1 MRSPYGFEIQEHC
14 TNCPTQKDREFCN
27 VTPKTLQ
34 ALQEMKSTSIYPAGT
49 LLYIEGQP
57 PRGVFIL
64 CNGRAKVYTSS
75 RQGKVIILKIAHPGE
90 VLGMEAALAHRDH
103 EETAELL
110 ESCQVNF
117 LSTKDFMRYISEHS
131 DAALKAAAQLTAD
144 CRAAQEGIRCIGL
157 SASVEEK
164 LARLVMSWAD
174 PNLDGSPREMR
185 CKVPYKHEEIAQMI
199 GSTRETVT
207 RILGN
212 LRRKKVIELKGAT
225 LVVKD
230 SARLKQIAG
239 Q

>member
-1 MRSPYGFEIQEHC
+1 MRSPYGFEIQE
-14 TNCPTQKDREFCN
+14 NCLSCPNREQREFCS
-27 VTPKTLQ
+27 VSPAALE
-34 ALQEMKSTSIYPAGT
+34 ALQRSKSTSIYPAGT

-57 PRGVFIL
+57 PRGIFIL

-75 RQGKVIILKIAHPGE
+75 KQGKVIILKIAMPGE
-90 VLGMEAALAHRDH
+90 VLGLEAGLAHREH

-117 LSTKDFMRYISEHS
+117 MATKDFVRYISEHS

-157 SASVEEK
+157 SGSVEEK
-164 LARLVMSWAD
+164 LARLLVTWANGGLAGPGHD
-174 PNLDGSPREMR
+174 QRL
-185 CKVPYKHEEIAQMI
+185 KVPYKHEEIAQMI

-212 LRRKKVIELKGAT
+212 LKRKKVIEMKGAT
-225 LVVKD
+225 LVLKD
-230 SARLKQIAG
+230 PMRLKHIAG

>member
-1 MRSPYGFEIQEHC
+1 MRSPYGFEILENCVHC
-14 TNCPTQKDREFCN
+14 PQRREREFCDVSP
-27 VTPKTLQ
+27 VTLEHLQ
-34 ALQEMKSTSIYPAGT
+34 HVKSTSIYPPGT

-75 RQGKVIILKIAHPGE
+75 KQGKVIILKVAHPGE
-90 VLGMEAALAHRDH
+90 ILGLEAALSDRDH

-110 ESCQVNF
+110 DASQVNF
-117 LSTKDFMRYISEHS
+117 VATKDFVRYISEHS
-131 DAALKAAAQLTAD
+131 EAALKAAAQLSAD
-144 CRAAQEGIRCIGL
+144 CHAAQEEIRCIGL

-164 LARLVMSWAD
+164 LARLLASWAD
-174 PNLDGSPREMR
+174 AANGSGHELRF
-185 CKVPYKHEEIAQMI
+185 KVPYKHEEIAQMI

-212 LRRKKVIELKGAT
+212 LKRKKVIEVKGAT
-225 LVVKD
+225 MVIRDPV
-230 SARLKQIAG
+230 RLKQIAG

>member
-1 MRSPYGFEIQEHC
+1 MRSPYGFEIQE
-14 TNCPTQKDREFCN
+14 NCLTCPNRQQREFCS
-27 VTPKTLQ
+27 VSSATLQ
-34 ALQEMKSTSIYPAGT
+34 TLQRSRSTSIYPAGT

-64 CNGRAKVYTSS
+64 CNGRGKVYTSS
-75 RQGKVIILKIAHPGE
+75 KQGKVIILKIAQPGE
-90 VLGMEAALAHRDH
+90 VLGMEASLSNREH

-117 LSTKDFMRYISEHS
+117 MATRDFVRYISEHS
-131 DAALKAAAQLTAD
+131 DAALKAARQLTAD
-144 CRAAQEGIRCIGL
+144 CRSAQEGIRCIGL
-157 SASVEEK
+157 SGSVEEK
-164 LARLVMSWAD
+164 LARLLVSLGENA
-174 PNLDGSPREMR
+174 PRGNGQEQR
-185 CKVPYKHEEIAQMI
+185 FKVPYKHEEIAQMI

-212 LRRKKVIELKGAT
+212 LKRKKVIEMRGAT

-230 SARLKQIAG
+230 APRLKQIAG

>member
-1 MRSPYGFEIQEHC
+1 MRSPYGFEIQESC
-14 TNCPTQKDREFCN
+14 LNCPNREQRDFCN
-27 VTPKTLQ
+27 ISPAALE
-34 ALQEMKSTSIYPAGT
+34 ALQRSKSTSIYPAGT

-57 PRGVFIL
+57 PRGIFIL

-75 RQGKVIILKIAHPGE
+75 KQGKVIILKIARPGE
-90 VLGMEAALAHRDH
+90 VLGLEAALSHREH

-117 LSTKDFMRYISEHS
+117 MATRDFVRYISEHS

-157 SASVEEK
+157 SVSVEEK
-164 LARLVMSWAD
+164 LARLLVTWAQY
-174 PNLDGSPREMR
+174 PAVGREQR
-185 CKVPYKHEEIAQMI
+185 FKVPYKHEEIAQMI

-212 LRRKKVIELKGAT
+212 LKRKKVIEMKGAT
-225 LVVKD
+225 LVLKD
-230 SARLKQIAG
+230 PARLKLIAG

>member
-1 MRSPYGFEIQEHC
+1 MRSPYGFEIQESC
-14 TNCPTQKDREFCN
+14 LNCPSRKDRDFCN
-27 VTPKTLQ
+27 VSPAALQ
-34 ALQEMKSTSIYPAGT
+34 ALQHCKSTSIYPAGT

-57 PRGVFIL
+57 PRGIYIL

-75 RQGKVIILKIAHPGE
+75 KQGKVIILKIAHPGE
-90 VLGMEAALAHRDH
+90 VLGLQAALSRRDH

-117 LSTKDFMRYISEHS
+117 ISTRDFTRFISDHTEV
-131 DAALKAAAQLTAD
+131 ALKAAAQLTAD
-144 CRAAQEGIRCIGL
+144 CRAAQEEIRCIGL
-157 SASVEEK
+157 SSSVEEK
-164 LARLVMSWAD
+164 LARLLVTWSEPA
-174 PNLDGSPREMR
+174 SAEREPRF
-185 CKVPYKHEEIAQMI
+185 KVPYKHEEIAQMI

-212 LRRKKVIELKGAT
+212 LKRKKVIEIRGAT

>member
-1 MRSPYGFEIQEHC
+1 MRSPYGFDIQENC
-14 TNCPTQKDREFCN
+14 LNCPNQEQREFCN
-27 VTPKTLQ
+27 VSPAALE
-34 ALQEMKSTSIYPAGT
+34 ALQHSKSTSIYPAGT

-57 PRGVFIL
+57 PRGIFIL

-75 RQGKVIILKIAHPGE
+75 KQGKVIILKIAQPGE
-90 VLGMEAALAHRDH
+90 VLGLEASLSHREH

-117 LSTKDFMRYISEHS
+117 IATRDFVRYISEHS

-157 SASVEEK
+157 SVSVEEK
-164 LARLVMSWAD
+164 LARLLVTWAD
-174 PNLDGSPREMR
+174 YTAGGNGHEQRF
-185 CKVPYKHEEIAQMI
+185 KVPYKHEEIAQMI

-212 LRRKKVIELKGAT
+212 LKRKKVIEIKGAT
-225 LVVKD
+225 LVLKD
-230 SARLKQIAG
+230 PARLKLIAG

>member
-1 MRSPYGFEIQEHC
+1 MRSPYGFEIQENC
-14 TNCPTQKDREFCN
+14 LNCPNREQREFCN
-27 VTPKTLQ
+27 VTPAALE
-34 ALQEMKSTSIYPAGT
+34 ALQRSKSTSIYPAGT
-49 LLYIEGQP
+49 LLYIEGQS

-75 RQGKVIILKIAHPGE
+75 KQGKVIILKIAHPGE
-90 VLGMEAALAHRDH
+90 VLGLEATLSHHEH

-117 LSTKDFMRYISEHS
+117 IASRDFVRYISEHS
-131 DAALKAAAQLTAD
+131 VAALKAAAQLTAD
-144 CRAAQEGIRCIGL
+144 CRSAQEGIRCIGL
-157 SASVEEK
+157 SGSVEEK
-164 LARLVMSWAD
+164 LARLLVTLGDSVAHGKT
-174 PNLDGSPREMR
+174 PEQRFKL
-185 CKVPYKHEEIAQMI
+185 PYKHEEIAQMI

-212 LRRKKVIELKGAT
+212 FKRRKVIEMKGAT

-230 SARLKQIAG
+230 AARLKQIAG